1 MKTFRPNPRT
11 LAGLCSEA
19 LEHVA
24 ELHPDHWPA
33 WLLAARDAV
42 QTGEPMRDGYTNTL
56 RLALVRVPRPGRFA
70 PPPRELVELRHAL
83 LGDVET
89 AGAQL
94 ELEARQLGWRHFVF
108 ELSMT
113 ELNKITAGTDYYET
127 EKP

>member
-11 LAGLCSEA
+11 LTGLCSEA

-56 RLALVRVPRPGRFA
+56 RLALVRGPSKKQPE
-70 PPPRELVELRHAL
+70 PRELVELRATL
-83 LGDVET
+83 T
-89 AGAQL
+89 
-94 ELEARQLGWRHFVF
+94 
-108 ELSMT
+108 
-113 ELNKITAGTDYYET
+113 ET